1 MKPRYMVTDDTVYV
15 NTINKMRIG
24 LRYLGYRIIMK
35 YRNSAMNSRI
45 SPNLI
50 SPRLSITVITR
61 AGLKSI
67 GNRKSQRETI
77 T

>member
-1 MKPRYMVTDDTVYV
+1 M
-15 NTINKMRIG
+15 INRVKVRPK
-24 LRYLGYRIIMK
+24 YLGNRMSMK

-50 SPRLSITVITR
+50 SPRLSITIITC

-67 GNRKSQRETI
+67 GNRKSQRKT
-77 T
+77 TT